1 MENRREIIIMIDDDI
16 ANLAVMKNNLIDKYD
31 ILTVPSGIKLFKLL
45 EKVTPAL
52 ILLNI
57 DISKMD
63 GYKVIKIL
71 KSSAKTAHI
80 PIILLTTNN
89 DPESKVKGL
98 SYGACDYITKP
109 FSREL
114 FIKRID
120 LYILF
125 EIQKK
130 ELLNYNLNL
139 GKEVSKKTESIFELQ
154 YAILKT
160 VAELVEC
167 RDNVTREYID
177 RTQHHLSMSMN
188 FLLEHGVY
196 AYNSFSWMRK

>member
-1 MENRREIIIMIDDDI
+1 MGNGREIIIMVDDDI
-16 ANLAVMKNNLIDKYD
+16 TNLTIVTNSLIDKYE

-57 DISKMD
+57 EISKMD
-63 GYKVIKIL
+63 GYEVIKIL
-71 KSSAKTAHI
+71 KSAVKTTHI
-80 PIILLTTNN
+80 PIILLTANN
-89 DPESKVKGL
+89 DQESKVKGL

-114 FIKRID
+114 LIKRID
-120 LYILF
+120 LHILF
-125 EIQKK
+125 EMQKK

-139 GKEVSKKTESIFELQ
+139 GKEVSKNTKAVFELQ

-167 RDNVTREYID
+167 RDSVTSEYTE
-177 RTQHHLSMSMN
+177 RTLHHLSMSVN
-188 FLLEHGVY
+188 FLLEHD
-196 AYNSFSWMRK
+196 S